1 MTSPGSPVPPPPN
14 SPVPASA
21 GPPGQMRTPVV
32 VILLWLV
39 TLGIYG
45 LFWQY
50 RVFEDLKVRTG
61 QGIGGVIG
69 LLLGLCISIVNLFL
83 LPAEIGNM
91 YAQEGLEKPVSG
103 LTGFWN
109 LIPLVGFFIWIV
121 KVQNAMNARW
131 EATGGTHV

>member
-1 MTSPGSPVPPPPN
+1 MTSPGSPVPPPPD
-14 SPVPASA
+14 SPVPAAA
-21 GPPGQMRTPVV
+21 GPPGQMRTPIV

-50 RVFEDLKVRTG
+50 RVFEDLKQRTG
-61 QGIGGVIG
+61 QGVGGAIG

-91 YAQEGLEKPVSG
+91 YAQEGLEKPVTG
-103 LTGFWN
+103 LTGF
-109 LIPLVGFFIWIV
+109 LEPHP
-121 KVQNAMNARW
+121 ARRLLSSGSSRSR
-131 EATGGTHV
+131 TR